1 MTLAE
6 GEIPVRRPGATRV
19 VSKPIDVPGAA
30 DARRVEWT
38 VPAGGGIDAA
48 RIVTVLAL
56 SSDKVLVNL
65 SMGVSESQ
73 AAGRADRRRRALAA
87 GRLAMGAHGNLP
99 LLGEAGDRR
108 WLARGIAAGAVAM
121 IAAVLVAMF
130 FITAFIGDAGQGW
143 AERGTLTAVLFT
155 ALWAVNAAGAGAIGA
170 WQAAESGAPHTAAA
184 RFAGAFGPVALIVL
198 VTVASLGGDGAS
210 PATVLVEGIVEV
222 AAAVAGADAL
232 ARRLEAGW

>member
-1 MTLAE
+1 VGT
-6 GEIPVRRPGATRV
+6 
-19 VSKPIDVPGAA
+19 
-30 DARRVEWT
+30 
-38 VPAGGGIDAA
+38 
-48 RIVTVLAL
+48 
-56 SSDKVLVNL
+56 
-65 SMGVSESQ
+65 
-73 AAGRADRRRRALAA
+73 
-87 GRLAMGAHGNLP
+87 HGHLP

-108 WLARGIAAGAVAM
+108 WLARGIGAGAVSM
-121 IAAVLVAMF
+121 IAAVIVAMF
-130 FITAFIGDAGQGW
+130 FITAFIGDAAQGW

-198 VTVASLGGDGAS
+198 VTLASLGSNGAS
-210 PATVLVEGIVEV
+210 PATVLLEGIVEV

>member
-1 MTLAE
+1 M
-6 GEIPVRRPGATRV
+6 
-19 VSKPIDVPGAA
+19 D
-30 DARRVEWT
+30 
-38 VPAGGGIDAA
+38 
-48 RIVTVLAL
+48 
-56 SSDKVLVNL
+56 
-65 SMGVSESQ
+65 
-73 AAGRADRRRRALAA
+73 
-87 GRLAMGAHGNLP
+87 AHGNLP

-108 WLARGIAAGAVAM
+108 WLARGIAVGTVAM

-170 WQAAESGAPHTAAA
+170 WQAAESGAPHAAAA
-184 RFAGAFGPVALIVL
+184 RFAGAFGPAALITL
-198 VTVASLGGDGAS
+198 VTLASLGGNGAS
-210 PATVLVEGIVEV
+210 PVTVLLEGIVEV